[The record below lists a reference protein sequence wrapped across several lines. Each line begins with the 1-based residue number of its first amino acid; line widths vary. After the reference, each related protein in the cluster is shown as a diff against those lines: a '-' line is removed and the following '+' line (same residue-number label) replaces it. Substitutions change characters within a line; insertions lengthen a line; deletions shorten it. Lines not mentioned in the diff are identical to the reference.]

1 MTQESF
7 DFTTSLFVL
16 PPDAK
21 LLPVSELSP
30 RLQAKIG
37 YVDDDQFVITRPG
50 FRITT
55 RLLPRPLTELIREF
69 HTPSLLTDAILR
81 FSQAHGQD
89 PMVMLDL
96 AFDALATLVEI
107 RILVPHDSPDTQSP
121 EPNFGAGQEF
131 AGFEIEM
138 LVRSLED
145 TEVYR
150 ARQADGTLVALKIT
164 RADRQAIFNMFERE
178 AKALDRLQ
186 GMDSPQLLKHAIEQG
201 RAFIAMEWCDGVSIA
216 IAAQRARAARNKR
229 QLHTVVTKLLEAY
242 GRLHANG
249 ILHGD
254 IHTGNCLV
262 RDNGRIVI
270 LDFGNARLLD
280 HVNPAVDPLRTGIPQ
295 FYDPQMASSLSDGQ
309 IPPAADPVSE
319 QYAISVMAY
328 LLLTGLHPIETSAVQ
343 SELLR
348 NIVEHPPL
356 PFTARGIA
364 AWPAVEAII
373 NRGLAK
379 QPEERYSTVAEMAHA
394 FAATD
399 WKSKKPRRWPATSE
413 TILHAK
419 IEETRNLQPSVEL
432 PLHRAWF
439 ALRAALTL
447 DNAELLAAADVLV
460 GQAEPHWQAHAVAAR
475 IARARSDI
483 VTERQAIEKF
493 LSAAGLLTDK
503 SGILAAILAAAD
515 IFNGNNFRNIDVTPL
530 ANWALHNLEQIQT
543 AAHSHK
549 TVDDPIE
556 SLWLMAT
563 LTLIKCGVA
572 AIPAGFAARLET
584 FDKTQKGHVWLWSL
598 AHDVL
603 AQPHFKTRALLAKKP
618 KDPAARVFALLRIHQ
633 LTGEMSWARDARR
646 LIAKY
651 SKAHSFEKHL
661 GLLMIELA
669 APHNAVLPPFLQPS
683 AYAV

>member
-1 MTQESF
+1 MIQEAL
-7 DFTTSLFVL
+7 DFTATLFVL

-21 LLPVSELSP
+21 LLPVSGLSP

-37 YVDDDQFVITRPG
+37 YVDDNQFVITRPG

-55 RLLPRPLTELIREF
+55 RLVPRPLTELIKEF

-81 FSQAHGQD
+81 FSQTHGQD
-89 PMVMLDL
+89 PMAMLDL

-107 RILVPHDSPDTQSP
+107 RILVPHDSLDTQSP
-121 EPNFGAGQEF
+121 EPSFGAGQEF

-150 ARQADGTLVALKIT
+150 ARQTDGTLVALKIT
-164 RADRQAIFNMFERE
+164 RTDRQAIFNILEKE
-178 AKALDRLQ
+178 AKVLDQLH
-186 GMDSPQLLKHAIEQG
+186 GVDSPRLLEHGIKEE

-216 IAAQRARAARNKR
+216 IAAQRVRAARNRR
-229 QLHTVVTKLLEAY
+229 QLHTLVATLLEAY

-262 RDNGRIVI
+262 RDDGRIVI
-270 LDFGNARLLD
+270 LDFGNARLLNQA
-280 HVNPAVDPLRTGIPQ
+280 NPAVDPLRTGIPQ
-295 FYDPQMASSLSDGQ
+295 FYDPQMASALSGGQ
-309 IPPAADPVSE
+309 IPPAASSASE

-348 NIVEHPPL
+348 NIVERPPL
-356 PFTARGIA
+356 PFAARGVT
-364 AWPAVEAII
+364 AWPAVETVI

-379 QPEERYSTVAEMAHA
+379 QPEKRYATVAEMAHA
-394 FAATD
+394 FAAAN
-399 WKSKKPRRWPATSE
+399 WKLKKPRRWPATTES
-413 TILHAK
+413 ILHLK
-419 IEETRNLQPSVEL
+419 IEETRNLQQSLEP

-447 DNAELLAAADVLV
+447 DDVELLAAADLLA
-460 GQAEPHWQAHAVAAR
+460 GQMESDWMAQAVAAQ

-483 VTERQAIEKF
+483 ITERQALEKF
-493 LSAAGLLTDK
+493 LEAAGLLADE
-503 SGILAAILAAAD
+503 SEILAAILAATD
-515 IFNGNNFRNIDVTPL
+515 ILNGNNFRNVDVTPL
-530 ANWALHNLEQIQT
+530 ANWTLRSLEQIQT
-543 AAHSHK
+543 AACTQKS
-549 TVDDPIE
+549 VNDSIE
-556 SLWLMAT
+556 SLSLMAT
-563 LTLIKCGVA
+563 LALIKCGVA
-572 AIPAGFAARLET
+572 AIPTGLAIRLET
-584 FDKTQKGHVWLWSL
+584 FRKAQKGHVWLWSL

-603 AQPHFKTRALLAKKP
+603 AQSHFKTHALLAKKP
-618 KDPAARVFALLRIHQ
+618 NDPVAQVFALFKFHQ
-633 LTGEMSWARDARR
+633 LTGEIRWIQDARR
-646 LIAKY
+646 LVEKYAKD
-651 SKAHSFEKHL
+651 HLLEKHL
-661 GLLMIELA
+661 ALLVVELA
-669 APHNAVLPPFLQPS
+669 APHNAILPPFLQSS